1 MTFIDRA
8 RTWASHDPDPATRE
22 ELTQLIDAATN
33 GDSDSAA
40 IRELE
45 SRFSGPLTFG
55 TAGLRGRVGAGETR
69 MNRAVVTRAT
79 HGLMTWLR
87 EQIGDSPTVVIGCD
101 ARHGSADFRKAA
113 AGVVAAA
120 GGRALVLPAQLPT
133 PVTAFAVRHLGAD
146 AGIMVTASHN
156 PPDDNG
162 YKVYLGGRV
171 ARGPAKG
178 VQLISPADTEIAEAI
193 ATAPPADEIALAWEK
208 VEHVDVLDEYLARAA
223 KIGRAFP
230 APDKARSDLKVVI
243 TPMHGVGGSTAI
255 RALEASGFTD
265 VHLVPGQAE
274 PNPDFPTVAFPNPE
288 ESGAL
293 DLSMELAREI
303 DADIIIALDP
313 DADRCSAAIPD
324 AEALAG
330 WRQLT
335 GDEIGALLGEFLAA
349 RRENGSTGEDTV
361 LASSIVSGRLLAR
374 IAEAHG
380 LQHEATLTGFK
391 WIARTPGMI
400 FGYEEAIGYCCDP
413 DFVRDKDGVTAAVTL
428 CALAAEVKSRSRT
441 LRDELDDLARAHGL
455 HATAPLTFR
464 VADTSL
470 ITEGMRTLRSAPPSQ
485 LAGSPV
491 VECVDLL
498 DGYRGLPPTDGML
511 LVTRDDD
518 RVIVRPSGTEPKLK
532 CYLEVVLPVAANDGV
547 PHAAA
552 AARLERLKADV
563 AVASGMT
570 YPA

>member
-1 MTFIDRA
+1 MTIIDRA
-8 RTWASHDPDPATRE
+8 RDWASHDPDPATRE
-22 ELTQLIDAATN
+22 ELNRLIDSAVSSTADGAAAT
-33 GDSDSAA
+33 
-40 IRELE
+40 ELE
-45 SRFSGPLTFG
+45 PRFAGPLTFG

-79 HGLMTWLR
+79 HGLMSWLN
-87 EQIGDSPTVVIGCD
+87 EQVDGTPTVVIGCD

-171 ARGPAKG
+171 APGPAEG
-178 VQLISPADTEIAEAI
+178 VQLIGPADAEIADAI
-193 ATAPPADEIALAWEK
+193 AAAPPADEIALAWEK
-208 VEHVDVLDEYLARAA
+208 AEHVDVLDAYLARAGE
-223 KIGRAFP
+223 IGRTFP
-230 APDKARSDLKVVI
+230 AADGARPNLRVVL
-243 TPMHGVGGSTAI
+243 TPMHGVGGSTAV
-255 RALEASGFTD
+255 RALEAAGFTD

-274 PNPDFPTVAFPNPE
+274 PDPDFPTVAFPNPE
-288 ESGAL
+288 EPGAL

-313 DADRCSAAIPD
+313 DADRCSTAVPD
-324 AEALAG
+324 ADAPGG

-335 GDEIGALLGEFLAA
+335 GDEIGALLGEFLAS
-349 RRENGSTGEDTV
+349 RGENGGTAEAPV
-361 LASSIVSGRLLAR
+361 LANSIVSGRLLGR
-374 IAEAHG
+374 IAEFHG
-380 LQHEATLTGFK
+380 LRHETTLTGFK

-413 DFVRDKDGVTAAVTL
+413 GHVRDKDGVTAAVTM
-428 CALAAEVKSRSRT
+428 CSLAADVKGRGRT
-441 LRDELDDLARAHGL
+441 LRDELDDLARTHGL

-470 ITEGMRTLRSAPPSQ
+470 ISEGMRTLRSTPPRE

-498 DGYRGLPPTDGML
+498 DGYRGLPPTDGIL
-511 LVTRDDD
+511 LITRDDD

-532 CYLEVVLPVAANDGV
+532 CYLEVVLSVEDGGPV
-547 PHAAA
+547 PHGTAG
-552 AARLERLKADV
+552 ARLERIRSDMA
-563 AVASGMT
+563 AATGMG
-570 YPA
+570 